1 MLTFI
6 LSGTFF
12 IAPLAIVI
20 VQYVKENDY
29 TVPVI
34 FWLAIAFLLNLG
46 IYASLV
52 NIGKEFEYTI
62 EKYGNLKT
70 LVEEYNETV
79 DSTGYPELEYD
90 IRKQVVD
97 MNNEISEHKVMRK
110 SIWKGPWYSKE
121 IGDLPKLSVKR
132 KTKQP

>member
-6 LSGTFF
+6 LVGAFF
-12 IAPLAIVI
+12 IVPLAIVI
-20 VQYVKENDY
+20 AIYAKGEYCNIALNFIIV
-29 TVPVI
+29 
-34 FWLAIAFLLNLG
+34 IAFLLNIA
-46 IYASLV
+46 IYTSLV

-62 EKYGNLKT
+62 EKYDNLKT

-121 IGDLPKLSVKR
+121 IGALPKLSVKR

>member
-6 LSGTFF
+6 LSGVFF
-12 IAPLAIVI
+12 IVPLAIVI

-29 TVPVI
+29 TAPVI

-46 IYASLV
+46 IYTSLV
-52 NIGKEFEYTI
+52 NINKEFEYTI

-97 MNNEISEHKVMRK
+97 MNNEISEHKVMCK

-121 IGDLPKLSVKR
+121 IGALPKLSVKR